1 MSIIGDKR
9 ICSYLI
15 YDALT
20 QKKGNHMLY
29 TIPDYYASFQ
39 CIADKCEDTC
49 CAGWQI
55 VIDKKTLK
63 KYAKIKGDF
72 RKQIF
77 KNVNWLQGTFKQDK
91 DKRCAF
97 LNEKNLCD
105 LYLSQ
110 GEEGFC
116 KTCREYP
123 RHTEEFEGVRE
134 ITLSISCPEV
144 ARILMN
150 RKEPVTFLNYEKE
163 GEEEFEDFDPFLYSI
178 LEDARKEMIVILQ
191 NRALAITDRIL
202 LILGMAHDMQGRMN
216 RQEMFACSDVIAK
229 YTTDKALHF
238 VKLYQ
243 QKMKD
248 EEKEITF
255 AHTMFKQLYHLEL
268 LREEWGILLRETED
282 LLYQDKEKYKELSAE
297 FIEFCKGYKEKSN
310 RELIDNNNIEKINL
324 GKTMDGIEGNGQKI
338 RYENI
343 AMDIHL
349 EQLLVYFLFTYF
361 PGAVYDGEIYAKV
374 QLAVYCV
381 WMIWEIWMAR
391 WVKNEK
397 NLDLEEM
404 TELVYR
410 FSREVEHSD
419 LNLREIERILSKKW
433 FLTHKKRLVTE

>member
-1 MSIIGDKR
+1 
-9 ICSYLI
+9 
-15 YDALT
+15 
-20 QKKGNHMLY
+20 MLY
-29 TIPDYYASFQ
+29 TIPDYYPSFE

-63 KYAKIKGDF
+63 KYTKIKGDF
-72 RKQIF
+72 RKRMF
-77 KNVNWLQGTFKQDK
+77 RSVDWLQGTFKQDK

-97 LNEKNLCD
+97 LNERNLCD

-110 GEEGFC
+110 GEGGFC

-123 RHTEEFEGVRE
+123 RHTEEFEGIRE

-150 RKEPVTFLNYEKE
+150 RKEPVAFLNYERE
-163 GEEEFEDFDPFLYSI
+163 GEEEIEDFDPFFFSI
-178 LEDARKEMIVILQ
+178 LEDARKEMIAILQ
-191 NRALAITDRIL
+191 NRSLSITDRIL

-216 RQEMFACSDVIAK
+216 RQEMFGCSDVITK
-229 YTTDKALHF
+229 YTTEKALQF
-238 VKLYQ
+238 VKEYQ
-243 QKMKD
+243 QKSKRD
-248 EEKEITF
+248 DFEF
-255 AHTMFKQLYHLEL
+255 AHTMFQHLFQLEL
-268 LREEWGILLRETED
+268 LKEEWGILLKETKD
-282 LLYQDKEKYKELSAE
+282 LLYQKNEEYGKLRLEFEEYLRKTTRESYKRTNDTINIETPEEAKESTDKEE
-297 FIEFCKGYKEKSN
+297 EK
-310 RELIDNNNIEKINL
+310 RNIVI
-324 GKTMDGIEGNGQKI
+324 
-338 RYENI
+338 
-343 AMDIHL
+343 DIHL

-391 WVKNEK
+391 WLKNEK
-397 NLDLEEM
+397 TLDLEEM

-419 LNLREIERILSKKW
+419 LNLASIEKILSKKW
-433 FLTHKKRLVTE
+433 FLR

>member
-1 MSIIGDKR
+1 
-9 ICSYLI
+9 
-15 YDALT
+15 
-20 QKKGNHMLY
+20 MLY
-29 TIPDYYASFQ
+29 IIPDYYKEFE

-63 KYAKIKGDF
+63 KYRKIKGNF
-72 RKQIF
+72 RKQIL
-77 KNVNWLQGTFKQDK
+77 KNVDWFQGTFKQDK

-97 LNEKNLCD
+97 LNEKNLCN

-123 RHTEEFEGVRE
+123 RHAEEFEGVRE
-134 ITLSISCPEV
+134 VTLSISCPEV

-150 RKEPVTFLNYEKE
+150 RMEPVTFLSYEKE
-163 GEEEFEDFDPFLYSI
+163 GEEEFEDFDPFFYSI
-178 LEDARKEMIVILQ
+178 LEDARKEMIAILQ
-191 NRALAITDRIL
+191 NRDLTIVERIL

-216 RQEMFACSDVIAK
+216 RQEMFACTDVIRK
-229 YTTDKALHF
+229 YTTGKALDF
-238 VKLYQ
+238 VKNYQ
-243 QKMKD
+243 QKSNRKQT
-248 EEKEITF
+248 EPEF
-255 AHTMFKQLYHLEL
+255 AHTMFRHLYELEL
-268 LREEWGILLRETED
+268 LREEWGILLKETED
-282 LLYQDKEKYKELSAE
+282 LLYRDKESYGKMKEE
-297 FIEFCKGYKEKSN
+297 FQNYLKTMEVSEKQNNKEANGNTISEN
-310 RELIDNNNIEKINL
+310 EYLDINTKIN
-324 GKTMDGIEGNGQKI
+324 IS
-338 RYENI
+338 
-343 AMDIHL
+343 IHL

-391 WVKNEK
+391 WLKNEK

-419 LNLREIERILSKKW
+419 LNLREIEKILSKKW
-433 FLTHKKRLVTE
+433 FLTKK

>member
-1 MSIIGDKR
+1 
-9 ICSYLI
+9 
-15 YDALT
+15 
-20 QKKGNHMLY
+20 MLY
-29 TIPDYYASFQ
+29 IIPDYYKEFE

-63 KYAKIKGDF
+63 KYRKIKGNF
-72 RKQIF
+72 RKQIL
-77 KNVNWLQGTFKQDK
+77 KNVDWFQGTFKQDK

-97 LNEKNLCD
+97 LNEKNLCN

-123 RHTEEFEGVRE
+123 RHAEEFEGVRE
-134 ITLSISCPEV
+134 VTLSISCPEV

-150 RKEPVTFLNYEKE
+150 RMEPVTFLSYEKE
-163 GEEEFEDFDPFLYSI
+163 GEEEFEDFDPFFYSI
-178 LEDARKEMIVILQ
+178 LEDARKEMIAILQ
-191 NRALAITDRIL
+191 NRDLTIVDRIL

-216 RQEMFACSDVIAK
+216 RQEMFACTDVIRK
-229 YTTDKALHF
+229 YTTGKALDY
-238 VKLYQ
+238 VKNYQ
-243 QKMKD
+243 QKSNRKQT
-248 EEKEITF
+248 EPEF
-255 AHTMFKQLYHLEL
+255 AHTMFRHLYELEL
-268 LREEWGILLRETED
+268 LREEWGILLKETED
-282 LLYQDKEKYKELSAE
+282 LLYRDKESYGKMKEE
-297 FIEFCKGYKEKSN
+297 FQNYLKTMEVSEKQNNKEANGNTISEN
-310 RELIDNNNIEKINL
+310 EYLDINTKIN
-324 GKTMDGIEGNGQKI
+324 IS
-338 RYENI
+338 
-343 AMDIHL
+343 IHL

-391 WVKNEK
+391 WLKNEK
-397 NLDLEEM
+397 SLDLEEM

-419 LNLREIERILSKKW
+419 LNLKTIEKIMSKKW
-433 FLTHKKRLVTE
+433 FLV

>member
-1 MSIIGDKR
+1 M
-9 ICSYLI
+9 LI
-15 YDALT
+15 
-20 QKKGNHMLY
+20 
-29 TIPDYYASFQ
+29 TIPDYYQDFE

-55 VIDKKTLK
+55 VIDKETLK
-63 KYAKIKGDF
+63 KYTKIKGGF
-72 RKQIF
+72 KKEIF

-91 DKRCAF
+91 NKRCAF
-97 LNEKNLCD
+97 LNDKNLCD

-150 RKEPVTFLNYEKE
+150 RMEPVQFLSEEKE

-178 LEDARKEMIVILQ
+178 LEDARKEMITILQ
-191 NRALAITDRIL
+191 NRNLTISDRVL
-202 LILGMAHDMQGRMN
+202 LVLGMAHDMQGRMN
-216 RQEMFACSDVIAK
+216 RQEMFACSDVITK
-229 YTTDKALHF
+229 YTTAKAVQF
-238 VKLYQ
+238 VRDYQIKTKL
-243 QKMKD
+243 KG
-248 EEKEITF
+248 EEMTF
-255 AHTMFKQLYHLEL
+255 AHTMFKHLYELEL
-268 LREEWGILLRETED
+268 LREEWGILLKETED
-282 LLYQDKEKYKELSAE
+282 LLYQDTEDYSKTKEEFHTYLKNKAASENHSSKEVEGKSIAE
-297 FIEFCKGYKEKSN
+297 DGNSN
-310 RELIDNNNIEKINL
+310 ININ
-324 GKTMDGIEGNGQKI
+324 
-338 RYENI
+338 
-343 AMDIHL
+343 IHL

-391 WVKNEK
+391 WLKNEK
-397 NLDLEEM
+397 SLDLEEM

-419 LNLREIERILSKKW
+419 LNLGEIERILSKKW
-433 FLTHKKRLVTE
+433 FLVNKCK

>member
-1 MSIIGDKR
+1 
-9 ICSYLI
+9 
-15 YDALT
+15 
-20 QKKGNHMLY
+20 MLY
-29 TIPDYYASFQ
+29 TIPDYYPSFQ

-63 KYAKIKGDF
+63 KYTKIKGDF
-72 RKQIF
+72 RKRMLRSVDWF
-77 KNVNWLQGTFKQDK
+77 QGTFKQDK

-97 LNEKNLCD
+97 LNERNLCD

-110 GEEGFC
+110 GEDGFC

-123 RHTEEFEGVRE
+123 RHTEEFEGIRE

-144 ARILMN
+144 ARILMK
-150 RKEPVTFLNYEKE
+150 RMEPVSFLTYERE
-163 GEEEFEDFDPFLYSI
+163 GEEEYEDFDPFFFSI
-178 LEDARKEMIVILQ
+178 LEDARKEMIAILQ
-191 NRALAITDRIL
+191 NRTLPITDRIL
-202 LILGMAHDMQGRMN
+202 LVLGMAHDMQGRMN

-229 YTTDKALHF
+229 YTTDKALQF
-238 VKLYQ
+238 VKEYQ
-243 QKMKD
+243 QNSKQD
-248 EEKEITF
+248 NFEF
-255 AHTMFKQLYHLEL
+255 AHTMFSHLFELEL
-268 LREEWGILLRETED
+268 LKQEWGILLKETED
-282 LLYQDKEKYKELSAE
+282 LLYHKPEEYHKLKSEFQDYLKRQSKSQEQTDVVKGENSTKEEGNL
-297 FIEFCKGYKEKSN
+297 FD
-310 RELIDNNNIEKINL
+310 IDTKL
-324 GKTMDGIEGNGQKI
+324 TMDT
-338 RYENI
+338 
-343 AMDIHL
+343 HL

-397 NLDLEEM
+397 NIDLEEM

-419 LNLREIERILSKKW
+419 LNLATIEKILSKKW
-433 FLTHKKRLVTE
+433 FISHKN

>member
-1 MSIIGDKR
+1 
-9 ICSYLI
+9 
-15 YDALT
+15 
-20 QKKGNHMLY
+20 MLY
-29 TIPDYYASFQ
+29 TIPDYYKSFQ

-55 VIDKKTLK
+55 VIDKKTLN
-63 KYAKIKGDF
+63 KYKKIKGDF
-72 RKQIF
+72 RKRMLCS
-77 KNVNWLQGTFKQDK
+77 VNWFQGTFKQGK

-97 LNEKNLCD
+97 LNERNLCD

-150 RKEPVTFLNYEKE
+150 RMEPVEFLSSERE
-163 GEEEFEDFDPFLYSI
+163 GDEEFEDFDPFLFSI
-178 LEDARKEMIVILQ
+178 LEDARKEMISILQ
-191 NRALAITDRIL
+191 NRNLTIEERVL
-202 LILGMAHDMQGRMN
+202 LVLGMAHDMQGRMN
-216 RQEMFACSDVIAK
+216 RQEMFACTEVIDK
-229 YTTDKALHF
+229 YITERAVDYVKAYAQKTETKQKVINLAHIMF
-238 VKLYQ
+238 QHLY
-243 QKMKD
+243 
-248 EEKEITF
+248 E
-255 AHTMFKQLYHLEL
+255 LEL
-268 LREEWGILLRETED
+268 LREEWGILLKETED
-282 LLYQDKEKYKELSAE
+282 LLYQDKEKYCKDKAE
-297 FIEFCKGYKEKSN
+297 FINFLKLNTSIIKETDTDIQNSH
-310 RELIDNNNIEKINL
+310 IENEKN
-324 GKTMDGIEGNGQKI
+324 
-338 RYENI
+338 ENI
-343 AMDIHL
+343 DIHL

-391 WVKNEK
+391 WLKNEK

-419 LNLREIERILSKKW
+419 LNLKTIEKIMSKKW
-433 FLTHKKRLVTE
+433 FLV

>member
-1 MSIIGDKR
+1 
-9 ICSYLI
+9 
-15 YDALT
+15 
-20 QKKGNHMLY
+20 MLY
-29 TIPDYYASFQ
+29 TIPDYYPSFS

-63 KYAKIKGDF
+63 KYAKVNGDF
-72 RKQIF
+72 RKRMF
-77 KNVNWLQGTFKQDK
+77 KSVNWFQQTFKQDK

-134 ITLSISCPEV
+134 ITLSVSCPEV

-150 RKEPVTFLNYEKE
+150 RMEPVTFLNYERE
-163 GEEEFEDFDPFLYSI
+163 GEEEFEDFDPFFYSI
-178 LEDARKEMIVILQ
+178 LEDARKEMITILQ
-191 NRALAITDRIL
+191 NRDLTITDRIL
-202 LILGMAHDMQGRMN
+202 LILGMAHDMQRRMN

-229 YTTDKALHF
+229 YSTDKAIDF
-238 VKLYQ
+238 VKKYQ
-243 QKMKD
+243 EKNQNKKEKMS
-248 EEKEITF
+248 F
-255 AHTMFKQLYHLEL
+255 AHTMFKHLYELEL
-268 LREEWGILLRETED
+268 LREEWGVLLKETED
-282 LLYQDKEKYKELSAE
+282 FLYQNKEAYSKNKQA
-297 FIEFCKGYKEKSN
+297 FIEYWKGYKP
-310 RELIDNNNIEKINL
+310 IE
-324 GKTMDGIEGNGQKI
+324 
-338 RYENI
+338 
-343 AMDIHL
+343 IHL

-374 QLAVYCV
+374 QLSVYCV

-391 WVKNEK
+391 WLKNEK
-397 NLDLEEM
+397 SITLEEM

-419 LNLREIERILSKKW
+419 LNLGKLERILSKKW
-433 FLTHKKRLVTE
+433 FLTDRLL

>member
-1 MSIIGDKR
+1 
-9 ICSYLI
+9 
-15 YDALT
+15 
-20 QKKGNHMLY
+20 MLY
-29 TIPDYYASFQ
+29 IIPDYYKEFE

-63 KYAKIKGDF
+63 KYRKIKGNF
-72 RKQIF
+72 RKQIL
-77 KNVNWLQGTFKQDK
+77 KNVDWFQGTFKQDK

-97 LNEKNLCD
+97 LNEKNLCN

-134 ITLSISCPEV
+134 VTLSISCPEV

-150 RKEPVTFLNYEKE
+150 RMEPVTFLSYEKE
-163 GEEEFEDFDPFLYSI
+163 GEEEFEDFDPFFYSI
-178 LEDARKEMIVILQ
+178 LEDARKEMIAILQ
-191 NRALAITDRIL
+191 NRDLTIVDRIL

-216 RQEMFACSDVIAK
+216 RQEMFACTDVIRK
-229 YTTDKALHF
+229 YTTGKALDF
-238 VKLYQ
+238 VKNYQ
-243 QKMKD
+243 QKSNRKQT
-248 EEKEITF
+248 EPEF
-255 AHTMFKQLYHLEL
+255 AHTMFRHLYELEL
-268 LREEWGILLRETED
+268 LREEWGILLKETED
-282 LLYQDKEKYKELSAE
+282 LLYRDKENYIKTKEE
-297 FIEFCKGYKEKSN
+297 FQSFLKSN
-310 RELIDNNNIEKINL
+310 FNLEKENNSDLDSITMLQKEHYDINI
-324 GKTMDGIEGNGQKI
+324 
-338 RYENI
+338 NI
-343 AMDIHL
+343 DIHL

-391 WVKNEK
+391 WLKNEK
-397 NLDLEEM
+397 SLDLEEM

-419 LNLREIERILSKKW
+419 LNLKTIEKIMSKKW
-433 FLTHKKRLVTE
+433 FLV